1 MTLVTTPTKRK
12 YPSAPQTLPSP
23 EAANPAPETA
33 VSPAGG
39 PGGNG
44 AAGGGLI
51 AALMDAATKRGHTL
65 ANLATALGVTYG
77 YLVQLRAGNRSCA
90 RISDDFASRCA
101 KYLGLPRLSVLLL
114 AGRITQDDFFEASAV
129 SPRSLAMAYDY
140 IRRDPRWGARVPAL
154 SAEAIQESR
163 HLVLVIVW
171 FYQEMRG
178 VDLLF
183 GVDDT
188 TFWPAVDGPSSA
200 EDMMDGW

>member
-12 YPSAPQTLPSP
+12 NPSAPQTLPP
-23 EAANPAPETA
+23 LEVATPAPETA

-39 PGGNG
+39 
-44 AAGGGLI
+44 ALM

-77 YLVQLRAGNRSCA
+77 YLVQLRAGSRSCT

-114 AGRITQDDFFEASAV
+114 AGRITQDDFFEASAA

-154 SAEAIQESR
+154 SAETIQESR

-183 GVDDT
+183 GVDDA
-188 TFWPAVDGPSSA
+188 TFWPAVDEPSSTEA
-200 EDMMDGW
+200 MMDGW